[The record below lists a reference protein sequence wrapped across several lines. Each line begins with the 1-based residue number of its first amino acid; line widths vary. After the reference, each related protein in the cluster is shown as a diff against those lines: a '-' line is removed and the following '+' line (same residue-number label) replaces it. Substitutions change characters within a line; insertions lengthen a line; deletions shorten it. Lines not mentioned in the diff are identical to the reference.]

1 MEFRRGFGGARTA
14 PPLVLTILPLYPGV
28 EGCGPLFPRDHRL
41 HLPHRGDD
49 RATDAFVPMPLRGF
63 IHPIT
68 PLAPGAVP
76 LRPFA
81 SPALVLVAALLTA
94 GWVASGSV
102 VWLAFSAVALGAG
115 LALLLRADAG
125 PQAWSGAGTGA
136 RTGPALVGVVL
147 AVTAGFAAEGHLAR
161 VSADWDRRLA
171 QWEADTQE
179 RLAHALDQILL
190 ANEQAADRLVTALQ
204 GREGAL
210 GPELPPGLRPQSV
223 DALAVFGPAGQLR
236 AWEGS
241 HQGPVPREVRL
252 GLSPYVYEEGALFG
266 YLYVSRTLPDG
277 VGTVV
282 AASLLR
288 ADLPASLEDVRA
300 DFVSRFQQETGARI
314 QLSRADRVEGES
326 VWDLRWEEQ
335 VLFSVTLVP
344 PTEAEVRMVL
354 EGRWDRVVALL
365 LFLAWLLLARDWRRV
380 AGGPVLLSWGLLLL
394 LLVLP
399 LGFLIPVPRL
409 FSPADFLPPGPL
421 TLTLGDL
428 LLLAAA
434 AVFAAGLL
442 VQGADGSSQGPDS
455 RRKGFPPSLLRAG
468 AATLGMVAFL
478 GWVELGLS
486 RDLLAGPERLWLI
499 LVGGVGLMATVL
511 AGVCLGGSGADRA
524 EAGGRLKEDP
534 LAMRAGSVAVAL
546 GLGIAAAYW
555 VRATAGFPLWMAG
568 LWGVPVAMMALG
580 GFGDGRWRS
589 GAIRWTALA
598 ALTFSLVLPWA
609 WGGRVEARIAA
620 AEERMERLGTEAD
633 PFLEFLLLRTGE
645 QAEHLSA
652 TGRNPV
658 EILYSAWTE
667 SGLAGEGVPVW
678 LTWWSS
684 EGVPQEELRIG
695 VPAARPP
702 VPVEL
707 LQRARVR
714 SEVVVERTDLAEAH
728 YMAAAP
734 LARGALLTAVV
745 PPRRGLAAG
754 SPLGPLFSPARAQP
768 DPLVMIP
775 LLPGETPD
783 AQEGV
788 RWVPTSEGWQ
798 GETFVVHPDQ
808 VYHGHYVLA
817 LPGPFLLLARGT
829 LVLLAAL
836 ALVLLLWSGGRRL
849 ALGPGTGAR
858 NALVAL
864 VSFRGRVTVALF
876 IFFLAPTV
884 LFGTLAYRTL
894 AGASVRTAET
904 LAARAVEDAAAWY
917 FDLAEAMDLLASRVG
932 SDLLLYE
939 GGQLVGGSLRELTE
953 LGLYEGWL
961 PPDIHRD
968 MVRGEELMT
977 TASATLGGYEYVV
990 AYRRMPGGRVLAAP
1004 APLQAGATALRQ
1016 REVADLLAFAVVL
1029 GAGLSVLLALLVGQT
1044 LARPIQTLQVA
1055 SERVGAGNMGVHL
1068 PTDRLDEFG
1077 AVFGA
1082 FNRMVDRLARTR
1094 KALVRSSRRTRA
1106 IVEEVATGIIALD
1119 AQGRITL
1126 ANPRA
1131 EALLGNR
1138 LTLNQP
1144 LPNPGGSDPET
1155 ALARWVEGYMRD
1167 DLREAGTELQFG
1179 DRRIRVRARRISR
1192 QGPPGGAVVSLEDV
1206 TDELRTERVLAWGEM
1221 AQQVAHEVKNPL
1233 TPIKLGVQHIRRA
1246 WEDGREDYGEILSRN
1261 VEAILP
1267 EIDRLAAIASSF
1279 SRFSA
1284 PTPAGEKPLE
1294 RVDVA
1299 QVVDEVLA
1307 LYAAAEGPVR
1317 FSTQLSGD
1325 LPPVRCRA
1333 AELKEV
1339 LVNLLENARAALPE
1353 GGRVRIEGEPGVEGV
1368 ELRVQDDGTGV
1379 PPELLTRVFE
1389 PHFSTRTSGSGLGLA
1404 IVRRL
1409 VESWGGTVRLES
1421 REGEGTLVRLALPG
1435 WDSGED
1441 AGGDAL
1447 RRGS

>member
-1 MEFRRGFGGARTA
+1 VVPCSPGATPSIF
-14 PPLVLTILPLYPGV
+14 PPEGTFAQPTPSFPSPSHPLS
-28 EGCGPLFPRDHRL
+28 
-41 HLPHRGDD
+41 
-49 RATDAFVPMPLRGF
+49 
-63 IHPIT
+63 
-68 PLAPGAVP
+68 PGAVP
-76 LRPFA
+76 LRPFT
-81 SPALVLVAALLTA
+81 SPVLILVAALLTA
-94 GWVASGSV
+94 GWVASGWV
-102 VWLAFSAVALGAG
+102 FWLALSAVALGASLVPWMRPEARTDVRPG
-115 LALLLRADAG
+115 TG
-125 PQAWSGAGTGA
+125 PGA
-136 RTGPALVGVVL
+136 RTGPAVVGMVL

-161 VSADWDRRLA
+161 VSGDWDRRLA
-171 QWEADTQE
+171 RWEADTE
-179 RLAHALDQILL
+179 GRLANALDQILL

-210 GPELPPGLRPQSV
+210 GPELPPGLRTPGV

-266 YLYVSRTLPDG
+266 YLYVSRTLPG
-277 VGTVV
+277 GEGTVV

-344 PTEAEVRMVL
+344 PTEAEVRMAM
-354 EGRWDRVVALL
+354 EGRWDRGVALL
-365 LFLAWLLLARDWRRV
+365 LLLVWLLLARDWRRI
-380 AGGPVLLSWGLLLL
+380 AGGPALLSGGLLLL

-434 AVFAAGLL
+434 SVFAAGLL
-442 VQGADGSSQGPDS
+442 VQGSRGSRGSSRGTGSSPQGI
-455 RRKGFPPSLLRAG
+455 RPSLLRAG
-468 AATLGMVAFL
+468 IATLGVVAFL
-478 GWVELGLS
+478 GWAELGLS
-486 RDLLAGPERLWLI
+486 RDLLAGPERLWLT

-511 AGVCLGGSGADRA
+511 LGVCLGGGGGGRSEG
-524 EAGGRLKEDP
+524 GGRLRGDP
-534 LAMRAGSVAVAL
+534 LAMRVGSVAVAL
-546 GLGIAAAYW
+546 GLGIASAYW

-568 LWGVPVAMMALG
+568 LWGVPLAMMALG

-589 GAIRWTALA
+589 GAIRWTALG

-645 QAEHLSA
+645 QAEYLST

-658 EILYSAWTE
+658 EVLYSAWTE

-678 LTWWSS
+678 LTWWSP

-695 VPAARPP
+695 VPATRPP

-707 LQRARVR
+707 LQRVRVR
-714 SEVVVERTDLAEAH
+714 SEVVVERTDLAGAH

-754 SPLGPLFSPARAQP
+754 SPLGPLFSPARVEP

-775 LLPGETPD
+775 LLPGETPE
-783 AQEGV
+783 AHEGV
-788 RWVPTSEGWQ
+788 RWVSTSEGWQ

-808 VYHGHYVLA
+808 VYHGHYVLS

-849 ALGPGTGAR
+849 ALGPGAGAR
-858 NALVAL
+858 NAMVAL

-917 FDLAEAMDLLASRVG
+917 FDVAEAMDLLASRVG

-961 PPDIHRD
+961 PPAIHRD

-1004 APLQAGATALRQ
+1004 APLQAGAAALRQ

-1106 IVEEVATGIIALD
+1106 IVEEVATGVIALD

-1131 EALLGNR
+1131 EALLGSR

-1167 DLREAGTELQFG
+1167 DLGEAGTELQFG

-1192 QGPPGGAVVSLEDV
+1192 RGPPGGAVISLEDV

-1279 SRFSA
+1279 SRFAA

-1299 QVVDEVLA
+1299 RVVDEVLA

-1317 FSTQLSGD
+1317 FSAHLDGD

-1353 GGRVRIEGEPGVEGV
+1353 GGRVQIEGEPRVEGV
-1368 ELRVQDDGTGV
+1368 ELRVRDDGAGV
-1379 PPELLTRVFE
+1379 PPELVTRVFE

-1421 REGEGTLVRLALPG
+1421 REGEGTLVRMALPG
-1435 WDSGED
+1435 WRS
-1441 AGGDAL
+1441 GGDAPV
-1447 RRGS
+1447 GGG